1 VEVSPL
7 GRGYGLNQSQLTLQL
22 RDLDFVLETLERMN
36 LEQETALSRRLT
48 QLLHEL
54 GLLDGAEV
62 SPPELMVRVLDKQQQ
77 VRRRLS
83 TLRRQGAT

>member
-1 VEVSPL
+1 VIN
-7 GRGYGLNQSQLTLQL
+7 RSQLTMQL
-22 RDLDFVLETLERMN
+22 RDLDVVLETLERMN
-36 LEQETALSRRLT
+36 LQQETALPGRLT

-54 GLLDGAEV
+54 GLLDRDEV

-77 VRRRLS
+77 VRRRLG